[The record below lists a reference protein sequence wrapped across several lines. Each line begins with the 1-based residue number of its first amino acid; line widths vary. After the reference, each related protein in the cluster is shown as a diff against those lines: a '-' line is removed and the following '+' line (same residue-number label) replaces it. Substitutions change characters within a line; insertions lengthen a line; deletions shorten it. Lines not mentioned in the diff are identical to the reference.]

1 MSTLICKKNTNK
13 CKFTTNIGILM
24 GKYRLKPLIQSG
36 LSHFFT
42 KIQLICKN
50 ITNNPNELKTP
61 LPMAFDCVFNKA

>member
-13 CKFTTNIGILM
+13 CKFTTNIGFLRV
-24 GKYRLKPLIQSG
+24 KNSLKSLIQSG
-36 LSHFFT
+36 LWCFIA

-50 ITNNPNELKTP
+50 MTNNPNELKTP